1 MSLFLKISPV
11 FQSCIEQQEHS
22 PLLVAGSFSERGDL
36 VMDQKTFYKRVLVPA
51 GIVMLLMILS
61 INVYNISPVIGIN
74 HPGLS
79 RVISNISALF
89 MLISIWFGAFI
100 VHPLAYRAGAS
111 MKERV
116 LTGLI
121 TPLVWSAKMVYG
133 AGCIYAGWELAY
145 WSFHPLIVGVI
156 GVALL
161 EMGIAEIVCRLAYRK
176 KAPIPEKVMQ
186 PSVVIM
192 LLAGLI
198 LVPVALWNGGTF
210 LFYIFVDIY
219 TALFY

>member
-1 MSLFLKISPV
+1 MS
-11 FQSCIEQQEHS
+11 
-22 PLLVAGSFSERGDL
+22 
-36 VMDQKTFYKRVLVPA
+36 QKTFSKRVLIPA
-51 GIVMLLMILS
+51 GIVMFLMILS
-61 INVYNISPVIGIN
+61 INVYNISPDIGVN
-74 HPGLS
+74 YPAMGRLM
-79 RVISNISALF
+79 SNISALF
-89 MLISIWFGAFI
+89 MLVSIWFGAFI
-100 VHPLAYRAGAS
+100 AHPLAYRAGAS
-111 MKERV
+111 MRERV
-116 LTGLI
+116 LAGLA

-219 TALFY
+219 TTLFY

>member
-1 MSLFLKISPV
+1 MV
-11 FQSCIEQQEHS
+11 
-22 PLLVAGSFSERGDL
+22 
-36 VMDQKTFYKRVLVPA
+36 QKTFYNRVLIPG

-74 HPGLS
+74 HPGLG
-79 RVISNISALF
+79 RMISNISALF

-100 VHPLAYRAGAS
+100 AHPLAYRAGAS

-116 LTGLI
+116 LAGLA
-121 TPLVWSAKMVYG
+121 TPLVWAAKMVYG
-133 AGCIYAGWELAY
+133 AGCIYSGWELAY
-145 WSFHPLIVGVI
+145 WCFHPLIVGVI

-161 EMGIAEIVCRLAYRK
+161 CMGISEIVCRLAYRK
-176 KAPIPEKVMQ
+176 KAPIPERIIQ
-186 PSVVIM
+186 PAVVIM

-198 LVPVALWNGGTF
+198 IVPVALWNGGTV